1 MGVWRMSNL
10 NQFMGSEPVG
20 SIRQSVI
27 DLEAE
32 SNGQWMLA
40 NNRSLLRA
48 DYPAVESYYPDGT
61 YTPTLRTLAAVPG
74 FTTPAADSVNFLV
87 AGPVGTSPLQASADG
102 ATWVTSASWAAS
114 TAFRNIIVA
123 GARWIVAPYTG
134 ETQPYVMATGG
145 TATDLVNKANWTVTT
160 GASVTSGH
168 NSLAYSPT
176 LGRTVLI
183 VANAAQSYYL
193 NDGST
198 AWTAMTGGS
207 ATKNNNVVWTG
218 QKFIK
223 TENAASSTRYQES
236 SDGITWTDSFFPL
249 FNTLASFN
257 GVGTIASNG
266 AGVVLIPVPGIA
278 AGSTNYSYGTGFLR
292 TADHGATWSF
302 ISTETLQLFSSS
314 GFYCLNS
321 VFYSTGIFGVAAS
334 VDGVTWAAINPLN
347 GIANTSF
354 LCGLLGYKSGVYL
367 TFNGATAAATFTAD
381 STTFRLPGLYNVD
394 YTNVGKMAI
403 DGNYY
408 IKVK

>member
-1 MGVWRMSNL
+1 MSNL

-74 FTTPAADSVNFLV
+74 STAPAADSVNFLV

-102 ATWVTSASWAAS
+102 ATWVKSASWAAS

-183 VANAAQSYYL
+183 VAYAAQSYYL

-207 ATKNNNVVWTG
+207 ATQNNNVVWTG

-249 FNTLASFN
+249 FNTLVNSN
-257 GVGTIASNG
+257 SVGTIASNG
-266 AGVVLIPVPGIA
+266 AGVVLIRVSGIA
-278 AGSTNYSYGTGFLR
+278 AGSTNYSYGIGFLR

-302 ISTETLQLFSSS
+302 ISTETLQLFLSS
-314 GFYCLNS
+314 GVYCLNS
-321 VFYSTGIFGVAAS
+321 VFYSTGLFGVAAS
-334 VDGVTWAAINPLN
+334 VDGVTWVVINPLN
-347 GIANTSF
+347 GIANTSL
-354 LCGLLGYKSGVYL
+354 LCKILGYKSGVYL

-381 STTFRLPGLYNVD
+381 STTFRLPGLYNVNYSD
-394 YTNVGKMAI
+394 AGVMAI

>member
-1 MGVWRMSNL
+1 MSNL

-48 DYPAVESYYPDGT
+48 DYPAVERYYPDGT
-61 YTPTLRTLAAVPG
+61 YTPTLRTLAAVPSS
-74 FTTPAADSVNFLV
+74 TAPAADSVNFLV

-102 ATWVTSASWAAS
+102 ATWVKSASWAAS

-183 VANAAQSYYL
+183 VAYAAQSYYL

-207 ATKNNNVVWTG
+207 ATQNNNVVWTG

-249 FNTLASFN
+249 FNTLVNSN
-257 GVGTIASNG
+257 SVGTIASNG
-266 AGVVLIPVPGIA
+266 AGVVLIRVSGIA

-302 ISTETLQLFSSS
+302 ISTETLQLFLSS
-314 GFYCLNS
+314 GVYCLNS
-321 VFYSTGIFGVAAS
+321 VFYSTGLFGVAAS

-367 TFNGATAAATFTAD
+367 TFYNAAAAATFTAD
-381 STTFRLPGLYNVD
+381 STTFRLPGLYNVN
-394 YTNVGKMAI
+394 YTNAGKMAI

>member
-1 MGVWRMSNL
+1 MSNL

-74 FTTPAADSVNFLV
+74 STAPAADSVNFLV

-123 GARWIVAPYTG
+123 GARWIVAPAGG
-134 ETQPYVMATGG
+134 ESQPYVIATGG

-160 GASVTSGH
+160 GASVTLGY
-168 NSLAYSPT
+168 NSFAYSPT

-183 VANAAQSYYL
+183 KAGAAQSYYL

-207 ATKNNNVVWTG
+207 ATQNNNVVWTG